1 MQRAAMSRF
10 APSTA
15 QDPSS
20 HEASTGQGVL
30 NTSLSQPRRDIGAVR
45 YYRCGTFA
53 ARRRLDFFTTNG
65 TMIII

>member
-1 MQRAAMSRF
+1 MQREAMSRF
-10 APSTA
+10 VPSIA

-20 HEASTGQGVL
+20 HKATPGQGVL

-53 ARRRLDFFTTNG
+53 ARRQADFSQQMG
-65 TMIII
+65 Q